1 MFIVEQFN
9 APNWAPFCSAIG
21 EAARLARIRN
31 PGGLIG
37 SQQVARRRVGGEGL
51 AGVLFQFAEKAVVAA
66 ATLSTRLGGSLIVT
80 RRIYDVLTANKASAP
95 PPAPPTAAAA
105 LPPPPP
111 WRVSLANSAASHVTV
126 ATGRSP
132 LDSA

>member
-37 SQQVARRRVGGEGL
+37 SQQVARRVGGEGL
-51 AGVLFQFAEKAVVAA
+51 AGVLFQFAEKVVAA
-66 ATLSTRLGGSLIVT
+66 TLNNAGG
-80 RRIYDVLTANKASAP
+80 
-95 PPAPPTAAAA
+95 
-105 LPPPPP
+105 
-111 WRVSLANSAASHVTV
+111 
-126 ATGRSP
+126 
-132 LDSA
+132 